1 MTKILFLCTGNY
13 YRSRFAEFYL
23 RHIADEHQYDWT
35 VDSRGL
41 RISPRNEGPL
51 SQHTIKRCDELQIS
65 YNPLRLPTALAEE
78 DLQSASHVIAVKET
92 EHRPLMQEKFPDW
105 ENKISYW
112 EVHDLDCAT
121 PEQSLP
127 VLQTLVD
134 EFFNELRN
142 GRPS

>member
-78 DLQSASHVIAVKET
+78 DLQSASHVIAVK
-92 EHRPLMQEKFPDW
+92 DW